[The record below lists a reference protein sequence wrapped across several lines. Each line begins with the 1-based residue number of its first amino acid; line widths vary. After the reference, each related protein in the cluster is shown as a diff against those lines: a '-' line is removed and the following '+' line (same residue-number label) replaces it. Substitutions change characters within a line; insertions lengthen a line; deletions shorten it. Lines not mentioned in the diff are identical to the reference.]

1 MGIIWAWCDTSNQR
15 REGVELEQFTLALDL
30 KFCMFDADN
39 PSELSIGLNLAGLFL
54 SLGRDFG
61 GGSFY
66 DGYITAVRVEHFILR
81 RKLRG

>member
-1 MGIIWAWCDTSNQR
+1 MARPPLDALQ
-15 REGVELEQFTLALDL
+15 ELDQYAGRIPLAVLQDWL
-30 KFCMFDADN
+30 TRTDV
-39 PSELSIGLNLAGLFL
+39 SESSALLIA